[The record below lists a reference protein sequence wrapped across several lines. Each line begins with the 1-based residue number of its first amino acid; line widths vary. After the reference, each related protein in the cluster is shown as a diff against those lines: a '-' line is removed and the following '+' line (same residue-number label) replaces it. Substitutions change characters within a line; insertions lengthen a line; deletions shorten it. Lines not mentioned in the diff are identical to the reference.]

1 MNKKRSTLTVAS
13 VDLILVIL
21 LAAAVVTAVCCGK
34 YDITAAQCLR
44 IIISGITGK
53 PSGLPEMMENVVFR
67 LRMPRIL
74 ASIIVGASL
83 SVSGTAYQGVF
94 KNPLIAPDFLGVSSG
109 ACIGAAVAILL
120 SMGGGSVQ
128 LFAFIG
134 GIAAVA
140 LTMTIPVLIGEN
152 SNLTLVLSGI
162 IVGAAM
168 SSVLGFIKFVA
179 DPATQLAAITYWTMG
194 DFSYISMPSILSV
207 LPLMAVSAVVL
218 MLISWWIDVLSMG
231 ENEARTLGANVT
243 LLRNI
248 VIVCATLLTASSVCL
263 AGTISWVGLVIPHL
277 ARMLVGPEN
286 TRLMP
291 ASALLGG
298 LFMLMVDTV
307 TRVIGVI
314 EMPVSILTGIIG
326 APFYVWLLVRQRRNE
341 R

>member
-1 MNKKRSTLTVAS
+1 MAS

-34 YDITAAQCLR
+34 YDITASQCIK

-53 PSGLPEMMENVVFR
+53 DSGLPEMMENVVFR

-74 ASIIVGASL
+74 AAIIVGAGL

-120 SMGGGSVQ
+120 SMGGSSVQ

-140 LTMTIPVLIGEN
+140 MTMTIPVLIGEN
-152 SNLTLVLSGI
+152 TNLTLVLSGI

-194 DFSYISMPSILSV
+194 SFSYITMADILSV
-207 LPLMAVSAVVL
+207 LPLMAISAVVL
-218 MLISWWIDVLSMG
+218 ILISWWIDVLSMG

-248 VIVCATLLTASSVCL
+248 VIICATLLTASSVCM

-298 LFMLMVDTV
+298 LFMLTVDTV